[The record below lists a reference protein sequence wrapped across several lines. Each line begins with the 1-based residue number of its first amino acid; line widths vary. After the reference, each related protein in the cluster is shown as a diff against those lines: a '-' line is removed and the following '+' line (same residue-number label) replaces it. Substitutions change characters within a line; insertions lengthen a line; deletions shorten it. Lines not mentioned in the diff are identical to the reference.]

1 MVIRMRWV
9 VGLDLRPDSQGAVQF
24 GVWLSKLMHEQPQ
37 QSLIGVHVVEGEATF
52 PILRYHA
59 EEEVRAGA
67 LVASK
72 RAIESAMAG
81 DWMGEPQVILGD
93 RAEKRLATVVPLYRA
108 DGLIVGRQARAG
120 EVKIDRLGRCARRL
134 VRNLPAP
141 LFIVP
146 PDWRPSE
153 AGSGPV
159 IAASALRPESIPAA
173 RFAKRIG
180 ARIGRDTLVAHV
192 VPQPDDTGVV
202 TYIPDFS
209 WDRVRQAWHD
219 DAVER
224 LIQWST
230 EHEIDAERRVVE
242 AGITHAR
249 LIELAE
255 REKACM
261 IVCGSRSLNAV
272 ERVFSSS
279 VSVQLA
285 AGARVPV
292 CVVPPGWTTE
302 DAEGDEDAITDG
314 VAGGITERLAK
325 PMD

>member
-1 MVIRMRWV
+1 MRWV
-9 VGLDLRPDSQGAVQF
+9 VGLDLRPESQGAIQF
-24 GVWLSKLMHEQPQ
+24 GVWLSELMHEQPQ

-67 LVASK
+67 LTAAR

-81 DWMGEPQVILGD
+81 AWMGEPHIVLGD
-93 RAEKRLATVVPLYRA
+93 RAEKRLATVLPLYQA

-120 EVKIDRLGRCARRL
+120 EVKIERLGRCTRRL
-134 VRNLPAP
+134 VRALPAP

-159 IAASALRPESIPAA
+159 IAATAMRPESIPAT
-173 RFAKRIG
+173 RFAKKLG
-180 ARIGRDTLVAHV
+180 GKIGRDTLVAHV

-202 TYIPDFS
+202 AYVPDFS

-219 DAVER
+219 DAVAH

-230 EHEIDAERRVVE
+230 EHDIEAERRVVE

-261 IVCGSRSLNAV
+261 FVCGSRSLNSL

-279 VSVQLA
+279 VSTQLA
-285 AGARVPV
+285 AGARIPV
-292 CVVPPGWTTE
+292 CVVPPGWVVE
-302 DAEGDEDAITDG
+302 DAEE
-314 VAGGITERLAK
+314 ITEEIANGF
-325 PMD
+325 D